1 MAMNSWEEF
10 ATYTGQSRGNASIYA
25 VQTPFI
31 EDTMASHL
39 LLLLL
44 ILPST
49 LARLDVFNLVLDAPE
64 HPPAGQQV
72 VDANYQSYSIEFSY
86 MQDYAGNNT

>member
-1 MAMNSWEEF
+1 
-10 ATYTGQSRGNASIYA
+10 
-25 VQTPFI
+25 V
-31 EDTMASHL
+31 
-39 LLLLL
+39 
-44 ILPST
+44 
-49 LARLDVFNLVLDAPE
+49 PE